1 MMKRLITSACLMLC
15 LHGYSFSDNIHT
27 EYSDKNI
34 PIVKQTP
41 LGKYLSVHQ
50 AYKLLSDRSDIIF
63 IDVRDAVEVGRMG
76 HPDMVD
82 AIVPIYIQTEQYDT
96 ELGEFILADNPS
108 FLSEMQTVLTRHMKT
123 RNDMIIITC
132 GSGMR
137 SAVATRTLAAQGY
150 TNVWHI
156 IDGYEGDDKRG
167 LNTHNAW
174 QLAGLPWSYDIIDGS
189 QWRLLIKPEAE

>member
-1 MMKRLITSACLMLC
+1 MMKRLVTSICLLLC
-15 LHGYSFSDNIHT
+15 LHGYSFGDNIHT

-50 AYKLLSDRSDIIF
+50 AYKLLSDQSDIIF

-137 SAVATRTLAAQGY
+137 SAVATRALAAQGY

-189 QWRLLIKPEAE
+189 RWRLLIKPEAE